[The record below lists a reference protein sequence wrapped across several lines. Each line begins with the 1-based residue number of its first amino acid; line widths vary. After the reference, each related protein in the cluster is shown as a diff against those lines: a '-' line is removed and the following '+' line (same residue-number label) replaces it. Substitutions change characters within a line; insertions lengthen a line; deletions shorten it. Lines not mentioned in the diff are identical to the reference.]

1 LVPGDSDPVRYL
13 SLKLTLGD
21 VLKQPELD
29 LTLLTDDA
37 TALSRP
43 VLGAH
48 SIEIAFPSRWVPRDW
63 IMLTTGL
70 RLRGRR
76 DEQRRLIAEL
86 DENGQAALGWA
97 IGLVV
102 QRVPTAILDEANA
115 RGFPVFSV
123 PIEIPFR
130 DIISFVNGARLN
142 DDLYV
147 MRRIMAMQDYLM
159 DALHLDDPEGAITD
173 RLAAMLEADALLF
186 GTDGSVL
193 QRAGGTDPADVIDAL
208 GAGDDTLVEVEARGR
223 QILGVPVNT
232 EHRRAG
238 WLVLVLP
245 HGPLAD
251 RLGKP
256 VLRSAAQLLGLVAHA
271 RRLEASDE
279 RKKRVEVLLA
289 SLQEMEGERV
299 IPLEHQ
305 ALALGLDFSQPARAV
320 AWGRSTDHQSLPAP
334 VLDEIAIA
342 IEDSLAAARVPFLV
356 APREDWIAGIIQGG
370 DQATLH
376 LLPERAREVGLEVGL
391 GRSIRTLGD
400 AAQSMADARVALEH
414 AFHNG
419 ASIVRFDDLDPAS
432 WLLASC
438 DQVVATQK
446 VVELLDPLR
455 EHAPLLETLRTYF
468 AVNMNVAEAALR
480 LNVHRN
486 TVRYRLAR
494 IEELLGMRLDAPRT
508 IANLHLALLTE
519 RLEQGEAAAVE
530 NGGPARL
537 TSAPTGA
544 GQQVSSR

>member
-1 LVPGDSDPVRYL
+1 
-13 SLKLTLGD
+13 LKLTLGD
-21 VLKQPELD
+21 LLGQPDLN
-29 LTLLTDDA
+29 LTLLTDDGG
-37 TALSRP
+37 ALSRP

-48 SIEIAFPSRWVPRDW
+48 SIEIAFPSRWVPKDW
-63 IMLTTGL
+63 VMLTTGL

-86 DENGQAALGWA
+86 DEHGQAALGWA

-102 QRVPTAILDEANA
+102 QRVPRAVLDEANA

-130 DIISFVNGARLN
+130 DIISFVNGARLS

-159 DALHLDDPEGAITD
+159 DGLHLDDPEPAIID
-173 RLAAMLEADALLF
+173 RLAAMFEADALLF
-186 GTDGSVL
+186 NTDGGLL
-193 QRAGGTDPADVIDAL
+193 QRSGTTDPADVIDAVAGGDDALVEAVL
-208 GAGDDTLVEVEARGR
+208 GAR
-223 QILGVPVNT
+223 QVLAVPVNT

-238 WLVLVLP
+238 WLALVLP

-279 RKKRVEVLLA
+279 RKKRIEVLTA
-289 SLQEMEGERV
+289 SLQEAEGERV

-305 ALALGLDFSQPARAV
+305 ARALGLDFSEPARAV
-320 AWGRSTDHQSLPAP
+320 AWGRRGDRPRLAAA
-334 VLDEIAIA
+334 VLDEVAIA
-342 IEDSLAAARVPFLV
+342 IEDALAAARVPFLL
-356 APREDWIAGIIQGG
+356 APREDWIAGIVQGG
-370 DQATLH
+370 GEALRH
-376 LLPERAREVGLEVGL
+376 VLPRRAREVALEVGV

-414 AFHNG
+414 ACHH
-419 ASIVRFDDLDPAS
+419 AAAVVRFDDLDPAS

-438 DQVVATQK
+438 DQDVATQK

-455 EHAPLLETLRTYF
+455 EQPALLETLRTYF
-468 AVNMNVAEAALR
+468 AVNMNVAEAALL

-486 TVRYRLAR
+486 TVRYRLGR

-519 RLEQGEAAAVE
+519 RLDGQGTGAAPE
-530 NGGPARL
+530 PQPARGAI
-537 TSAPTGA
+537 SA
-544 GQQVSSR
+544 SSRDS

>member
-1 LVPGDSDPVRYL
+1 
-13 SLKLTLGD
+13 LKLTLGD
-21 VLKQPELD
+21 VLRQPDLD
-29 LTLLTDDA
+29 LTLLSEDRA
-37 TALSRP
+37 ALSRP

-48 SIEIAFPSRWVPRDW
+48 SIEIAFPSRWVPKDW

-86 DENGQAALGWA
+86 DEHGQAALGWA

-142 DDLYV
+142 EDLYV
-147 MRRIMAMQDYLM
+147 MRRTMAMQDYLM
-159 DALHLDDPEGAITD
+159 DALHLDDPESAITN
-173 RLAAMLEADALLF
+173 RLAAMLEADALLL
-186 GTDGSVL
+186 GTDGAVL

-208 GAGDDTLVEVEARGR
+208 GAGDDTLLEATARDR
-223 QILGVPVNT
+223 RILGVPVNT
-232 EHRRAG
+232 EHRRVG
-238 WLVLVLP
+238 WLVLVVRQ
-245 HGPLAD
+245 GPLAE

-271 RRLEASDE
+271 RQLEASDE
-279 RKKRVEVLLA
+279 RKKREEVLLA
-289 SLQEMEGERV
+289 SLQEAEGERV

-305 ALALGLDFSQPARAV
+305 ALALGLDFSESARAV
-320 AWGRSTDHQSLPAP
+320 AWGRRADQPLPKA
-334 VLDEIAIA
+334 VLDEVAIA

-370 DQATLH
+370 SEATAH
-376 LLPERAREVGLEVGL
+376 LRPERARELALDVGL

-414 AFHNG
+414 ASHNG
-419 ASIVRFDDLDPAS
+419 ATIIHFDDLDPAS

-438 DQVVATQK
+438 DQVVVSEK

-494 IEELLGMRLDAPRT
+494 IEDLLEMRLEAPRT

-519 RLEQGEAAAVE
+519 RLDGGDAAATA
-530 NGGPARL
+530 NGAHPPVPG
-537 TSAPTGA
+537 G
-544 GQQVSSR
+544 

>member
-1 LVPGDSDPVRYL
+1 
-13 SLKLTLGD
+13 
-21 VLKQPELD
+21 
-29 LTLLTDDA
+29 
-37 TALSRP
+37 

-48 SIEIAFPSRWVPRDW
+48 SIEIACPSRWVPKDW

-86 DENGQAALGWA
+86 DQNGQAALGWA

-159 DALHLDDPEGAITD
+159 DALHLDDPEGAITG
-173 RLAAMLEADALLF
+173 RLAAMLEADALLVGAD
-186 GTDGSVL
+186 GTVL
-193 QRAGGTDPADVIDAL
+193 QRAGATDPVDVIDAL
-208 GAGDDTLVEVEARGR
+208 EAGDDTLLETEVRGR
-223 QILGVPVNT
+223 QLLGVPVNT

-238 WLVLVLP
+238 WLVLVMRQ
-245 HGPLAD
+245 GPLAE

-279 RKKRVEVLLA
+279 RKKREEVLLA
-289 SLQEMEGERV
+289 SLQEAEGERV

-305 ALALGLDFSQPARAV
+305 ALALGLDFSEPARAV
-320 AWGRSTDHQSLPAP
+320 AWGRRADQPPLPAA
-334 VLDEIAIA
+334 VLDEVAIA
-342 IEDSLAAARVPFLV
+342 IEDSLTAARVPFLI
-356 APREDWIAGIIQGG
+356 APREDWIAGILQGS
-370 DQATLH
+370 DDAMPR

-400 AAQSMADARVALEH
+400 AAQSMADARVALDH
-414 AFHNG
+414 ASHNG

-455 EHAPLLETLRTYF
+455 DQAPLLETLRTYF
-468 AVNMNVAEAALR
+468 AVNMNVPEAALQ

-494 IEELLGMRLDAPRT
+494 IEDLLGMRLDAPGT

-519 RLEQGEAAAVE
+519 RLEGGDGAPAANGAQSRVTE
-530 NGGPARL
+530 RAGGGGPRP
-537 TSAPTGA
+537 SA
-544 GQQVSSR
+544 

>member
-1 LVPGDSDPVRYL
+1 
-13 SLKLTLGD
+13 LKLRLGD
-21 VLKQPELD
+21 VLTQPDLD
-29 LTLLTDDA
+29 LTLLTEDHA
-37 TALSRP
+37 ALSRP

-48 SIEIAFPSRWVPRDW
+48 SIEIAFPSRWVPKDW

-86 DENGQAALGWA
+86 DEHGQAALGWA

-130 DIISFVNGARLN
+130 DVISFVNGARLS

-159 DALHLDDPEGAITD
+159 DALHLDEPEGAITN
-173 RLAAMLEADALLF
+173 RLAAMLEADAFLIGADGAVLH
-186 GTDGSVL
+186 GTG
-193 QRAGGTDPADVIDAL
+193 ATDPSDVIDAL
-208 GAGDDTLVEVEARGR
+208 ETSNNALLEAQVGGR
-223 QILGVPVNT
+223 QMLGVPVNT
-232 EHRRAG
+232 GRRRAG
-238 WLVLVLP
+238 WLVLVMWQ
-245 HGPLAD
+245 GPLAE

-256 VLRSAAQLLGLVAHA
+256 VLRSAAQLLGVVAHA

-279 RKKRVEVLLA
+279 RKKREEVLLA
-289 SLQEMEGERV
+289 SLQEADGERV

-305 ALALGLDFSQPARAV
+305 ARALGLDFREPARAV
-320 AWGRSTDHQSLPAP
+320 AWGRRADEPPLRQAA
-334 VLDEIAIA
+334 LDEVAIV
-342 IEDSLAAARVPFLV
+342 IEDSLAGARVPFLV
-356 APREDWIAGIIQGG
+356 ARREHWIAGIIQGG
-370 DQATLH
+370 DEAMVH
-376 LLPERAREVGLEVGL
+376 LLPERAREIALAVGL

-400 AAQSMADARVALEH
+400 AAQSMTDARVALEH
-414 AFHNG
+414 ASHNG
-419 ASIVRFDDLDPAS
+419 AAVVRFDDLDPAS

-438 DQVVATQK
+438 NQVVATQK
-446 VVELLDPLR
+446 IVEVLDPLR
-455 EHAPLLETLRTYF
+455 DQAPLLETLRVYF

-480 LNVHRN
+480 LSVHRN

-494 IEELLGMRLDAPRT
+494 IEELLDMRLNAPRT

-519 RLEQGEAAAVE
+519 RLEGTGDAASA
-530 NGGPARL
+530 NGRRAHQIVP
-537 TSAPTGA
+537 
-544 GQQVSSR
+544 

>member
-1 LVPGDSDPVRYL
+1 V
-13 SLKLTLGD
+13 LKLTLGD
-21 VLKQPELD
+21 VLRQPDLD
-29 LTLLTDDA
+29 LTLLTEDQA
-37 TALSRP
+37 ALSRP

-48 SIEIAFPSRWVPRDW
+48 SIEIACPSRWVPKDW

-159 DALHLDDPEGAITD
+159 DALHLDNPESAITN
-173 RLAAMLEADALLF
+173 RLAAMLEADALLL
-186 GTDGSVL
+186 GTDGTVL
-193 QRAGGTDPADVIDAL
+193 QRSGGTDPADVIDAL
-208 GAGDDTLVEVEARGR
+208 GRADDALLEIEARGR
-223 QILGVPVNT
+223 HILGVPVNT

-238 WLVLVLP
+238 WLVLIIRQ
-245 HGPLAD
+245 GPLAE

-279 RKKRVEVLLA
+279 RKKREEVLLA
-289 SLQEMEGERV
+289 SLQEAEGERV

-305 ALALGLDFSQPARAV
+305 AMALGLDFSESARAV
-320 AWGRSTDHQSLPAP
+320 AWGRRADQPPSPGA
-334 VLDEIAIA
+334 VLDEAVLA

-356 APREDWIAGIIQGG
+356 ARRDDWIAGIIQGG
-370 DQATLH
+370 DAALAH
-376 LLPERAREVGLEVGL
+376 LLPERARGLALDVGI

-414 AFHNG
+414 ASHNG
-419 ASIVRFDDLDPAS
+419 ARIVRFDDLDPAS

-446 VVELLDPLR
+446 VVEVLEPLR
-455 EHAPLLETLRTYF
+455 EQAPLLETLRTYF

-494 IEELLGMRLDAPRT
+494 IEELLDVQLHSPRT

-519 RLEQGEAAAVE
+519 RLEGSDARATA
-530 NGGPARL
+530 NGAR
-537 TSAPTGA
+537 P
-544 GQQVSSR
+544 QVSVG

>member
-1 LVPGDSDPVRYL
+1 VSFVPEDSDALRYAL
-13 SLKLTLGD
+13 LKLTLGD
-21 VLKQPELD
+21 VLGQQDLD
-29 LTLLTDDA
+29 LTLLTEDQA
-37 TALSRP
+37 ALSRP

-48 SIEIAFPSRWVPRDW
+48 SIEIACPSRWVPKDW

-86 DENGQAALGWA
+86 AQNGQAALGWA

-130 DIISFVNGARLN
+130 DIILFVNGARLN

-159 DALHLDDPEGAITD
+159 DALHLDDPEGAITG
-173 RLAAMLEADALLF
+173 RLAAMLEADALLV
-186 GTDGSVL
+186 GTDGTVL
-193 QRAGGTDPADVIDAL
+193 QRAGVTDPADVIDAL
-208 GAGDDTLVEVEARGR
+208 EAADDTLLEAEVRGR
-223 QILGVPVNT
+223 QLLGVPVST

-238 WLVLVLP
+238 WLVLVMR
-245 HGPLAD
+245 HGPLAE

-279 RKKRVEVLLA
+279 RKKREEVLLA
-289 SLQEMEGERV
+289 SLQEAEGERV

-305 ALALGLDFSQPARAV
+305 ALALGLDFSEPARAV
-320 AWGRSTDHQSLPAP
+320 AWGRRADELPLPAA
-334 VLDEIAIA
+334 VLDEVAIA
-342 IEDSLAAARVPFLV
+342 IEDSLTAARVPFLI
-356 APREDWIAGIIQGG
+356 APREDWIAGILQGG
-370 DQATLH
+370 DDAVPR

-400 AAQSMADARVALEH
+400 AAQSMADARVALDH
-414 AFHNG
+414 ASHNG
-419 ASIVRFDDLDPAS
+419 ANIVRFDDLDPAS

-455 EHAPLLETLRTYF
+455 DQAPLLETLRTYF
-468 AVNMNVAEAALR
+468 AVNMNVPEAALQ

-494 IEELLGMRLDAPRT
+494 IEDLLGMRLDAPRT

-519 RLEQGEAAAVE
+519 RLEGSDAAAA
-530 NGGPARL
+530 NGAQPGV
-537 TSAPTGA
+537 TA
-544 GQQVSSR
+544 GT

>member
-1 LVPGDSDPVRYL
+1 VSMDSGALRYVA
-13 SLKLTLGD
+13 LKLTLGD
-21 VLKQPELD
+21 LLRQPDLN
-29 LTLLTDDA
+29 LTLLTEDRA
-37 TALSRP
+37 ALTRP

-76 DEQRRLIAEL
+76 DEQRQLIAEL
-86 DENGQAALGWA
+86 HEHGQAALGWG

-102 QRVPTAILDEANA
+102 QRVPRAVLSEANA
-115 RGFPVFSV
+115 RGFPVFVV

-130 DIISFVNGARLN
+130 DVISFVSGARLH

-159 DALHLDDPEGAITD
+159 DALHLDDPESAIID

-186 GTDGSVL
+186 STDGSLL
-193 QRAGGTDPADVIDAL
+193 QRSGRTDPAEVVDAL
-208 GAGDDTLVEVEARGR
+208 GAGDDALVEAEVHGR
-223 QILGVPVNT
+223 QIFGIPVNT

-238 WLVLVLP
+238 WLALVLP
-245 HGPLAD
+245 QGPLAD

-279 RKKRVEVLLA
+279 RKRRVEVLMA
-289 SLQEMEGERV
+289 SLQEAEGERV

-305 ALALGLDFSQPARAV
+305 ARALGLDFSEPARAV
-320 AWGRSTDHQSLPAP
+320 AWGRRVDRPPLPAA
-334 VLDEIAIA
+334 VLDEVAIA
-342 IEDSLAAARVPFLV
+342 IEDSLAAARLPFLL
-356 APREDWIAGIIQGG
+356 APRDDWIAGIVQGG
-370 DQATLH
+370 DEAIPH
-376 LLPERAREVGLEVGL
+376 LLPERAREIVLEVGV

-414 AFHNG
+414 ACHN
-419 ASIVRFDDLDPAS
+419 AAAVVRFDDLDPAS

-438 DQVVATQK
+438 DQDVATQK
-446 VVELLDPLR
+446 VVELLNPIR
-455 EHAPLLETLRTYF
+455 HQAPLLETLRTYF

-519 RLEQGEAAAVE
+519 RLEGEGEGPGATA
-530 NGGPARL
+530 NGPDPERPASDL
-537 TSAPTGA
+537 GLVLPS
-544 GQQVSSR
+544 

>member
-1 LVPGDSDPVRYL
+1 
-13 SLKLTLGD
+13 LKLTLGD
-21 VLKQPELD
+21 VLRQPDLD
-29 LTLLTDDA
+29 LTLLTEDRA
-37 TALSRP
+37 ALSRP

-48 SIEIAFPSRWVPRDW
+48 SIEIAVPSRWVPRDW

-130 DIISFVNGARLN
+130 DIITFVNGARLN

-159 DALHLDDPEGAITD
+159 DALHLDDPEGAITN
-173 RLAAMLEADALLF
+173 RLAAMLEADALLL
-186 GTDGSVL
+186 GTDGAVL

-208 GAGDDTLVEVEARGR
+208 GAGDDTLLEATVRGR
-223 QILGVPVNT
+223 QILGVAVNT

-238 WLVLVLP
+238 WLVLVTRQ
-245 HGPLAD
+245 GPLAE

-279 RKKRVEVLLA
+279 RKKREEVLLA
-289 SLQEMEGERV
+289 SLQEAEGERV

-305 ALALGLDFSQPARAV
+305 AMALGLDFSEPARAV
-320 AWGRSTDHQSLPAP
+320 AWGRRAGHPPLHKA
-334 VLDEIAIA
+334 VLDEVAIA
-342 IEDSLAAARVPFLV
+342 IEDSLVAAQVPFLV
-356 APREDWIAGIIQGG
+356 APRDDWIAGIVQG
-370 DQATLH
+370 DNDAAAH
-376 LLPERAREVGLEVGL
+376 LLPERARELAVDVGL

-414 AFHNG
+414 ASHNG

-438 DQVVATQK
+438 DQVVVSQK

-455 EHAPLLETLRTYF
+455 EQLPLLETLRIYF

-494 IEELLGMRLDAPRT
+494 IEELLGMRFDAPRT

-519 RLEQGEAAAVE
+519 RLEGDGQGATG
-530 NGGPARL
+530 NGLHPPVVRNATGSATPLRGRDARPA
-537 TSAPTGA
+537 P
-544 GQQVSSR
+544 

>member
-1 LVPGDSDPVRYL
+1 
-13 SLKLTLGD
+13 LKLTLGD
-21 VLKQPELD
+21 LLAQPDLN
-29 LTLLTDDA
+29 LTLLTEDP
-37 TALSRP
+37 TALDRP

-48 SIEIAFPSRWVPRDW
+48 SIEIAFPSRWVPKDW

-86 DENGQAALGWA
+86 DEHGQAALGWG

-102 QRVPTAILDEANA
+102 QQVPRALLDEANA
-115 RGFPVFSV
+115 RGFPVFNV
-123 PIEIPFR
+123 PIELPFR
-130 DIISFVNGARLN
+130 EIISFVNGARLN

-159 DALHLDDPEGAITD
+159 DALRLDDPEPAIID

-186 GTDGSVL
+186 NTDGSVI
-193 QRAGGTDPADVIDAL
+193 QRSGNTDPADVVDAL
-208 GAGDDTLVEVEARGR
+208 GTGDDALVEAEMSGR
-223 QILGVPVNT
+223 RVFGIPVNT

-238 WLVLVLP
+238 WLALVAP
-245 HGPLAD
+245 RGPLAD

-256 VLRSAAQLLGLVAHA
+256 VLRSAVQLLGLVAHA

-279 RKKRVEVLLA
+279 RKKRVEVLMA
-289 SLQEMEGERV
+289 SLQEVEGERV

-305 ALALGLDFSQPARAV
+305 ARALGLDFREPARAV
-320 AWGRSTDHQSLPAP
+320 AWGRRLDRPPLATA
-334 VLDEIAIA
+334 VLHEVAIA
-342 IEDSLAAARVPFLV
+342 IEDALAAARVSFLL
-356 APREDWIAGIIQGG
+356 APRDDWIAGIVQGG
-370 DQATLH
+370 DEAIRH
-376 LLPERAREVGLEVGL
+376 LLPERALEVDMKVGV

-400 AAQSMADARVALEH
+400 AAQSMADARVAFEH
-414 AFHNG
+414 ACHNS
-419 ASIVRFDDLDPAS
+419 AVVRFDDLDPAS

-438 DQVVATQK
+438 DQDVATQK

-455 EHAPLLETLRTYF
+455 DQASLLETLRTYF
-468 AVNMNVAEAALR
+468 AVNMNVAEAAVR

-494 IEELLGMRLDAPRT
+494 IEELLGMRLDAPQT

-519 RLEQGEAAAVE
+519 RLD
-530 NGGPARL
+530 
-537 TSAPTGA
+537 GA
-544 GQQVSSR
+544 GDGTEATANGSGPERAASDLGARAAELT

>member
-1 LVPGDSDPVRYL
+1 
-13 SLKLTLGD
+13 
-21 VLKQPELD
+21 
-29 LTLLTDDA
+29 
-37 TALSRP
+37 
-43 VLGAH
+43 
-48 SIEIAFPSRWVPRDW
+48 VPRDW

-86 DENGQAALGWA
+86 HEHGQAALGWG

-102 QRVPTAILDEANA
+102 QRVPRAVLSEANA
-115 RGFPVFSV
+115 RGFPVFGV

-130 DIISFVNGARLN
+130 DIISFVSGARLH

-159 DALHLDDPEGAITD
+159 DALHLDDPESAIID

-186 GTDGSVL
+186 STDGSLV
-193 QRAGGTDPADVIDAL
+193 QCSGRTDPAGVVDAL
-208 GAGDDTLVEVEARGR
+208 GAGDDALVEAEVHGR
-223 QILGVPVNT
+223 QILGIPVNT
-232 EHRRAG
+232 EHRCAG
-238 WLVLVLP
+238 WLALVLP

-279 RKKRVEVLLA
+279 RKKRVEVLMA
-289 SLQEMEGERV
+289 SLQEAEGERV

-305 ALALGLDFSQPARAV
+305 ARALGLDFSEPASAV
-320 AWGRSTDHQSLPAP
+320 AWGLPVDRPPLPAA
-334 VLDEIAIA
+334 VLDEVAIA
-342 IEDSLAAARVPFLV
+342 IEDSLAAARLPFLL
-356 APREDWIAGIIQGG
+356 APRDNWIAGIVQGG
-370 DQATLH
+370 AEAIPH
-376 LLPERAREVGLEVGL
+376 LLPEPAREIVLEVGV
-391 GRSIRTLGD
+391 GRAIRTLGD

-414 AFHNG
+414 ACHS
-419 ASIVRFDDLDPAS
+419 AAAVVRFDDLDPAS

-438 DQVVATQK
+438 DREVATKK
-446 VVELLDPLR
+446 VVELLDPL
-455 EHAPLLETLRTYF
+455 HHQAPLLETLRTYF

-519 RLEQGEAAAVE
+519 RLDGNSEGSRATG
-530 NGGPARL
+530 NGPDPKRPASDPGL
-537 TSAPTGA
+537 VPS
-544 GQQVSSR
+544 

>member
-1 LVPGDSDPVRYL
+1 VSFVPEDSDALRYPV
-13 SLKLTLGD
+13 LKLTLGD
-21 VLKQPELD
+21 LLRQPDLD
-29 LTLLTDDA
+29 LTLLTEDHA
-37 TALSRP
+37 ALSRP

-48 SIEIAFPSRWVPRDW
+48 SIEIACPSRWVPKDW

-86 DENGQAALGWA
+86 DENGLAALGWA

-102 QRVPTAILDEANA
+102 QRVPTAVLDEAKA

-159 DALHLDDPEGAITD
+159 DALHLDDPEGAITN
-173 RLAAMLEADALLF
+173 RLAAMLEADALLL
-186 GTDGSVL
+186 GTDGAVL
-193 QRAGGTDPADVIDAL
+193 QRAGASSPADVIDAL
-208 GAGDDTLVEVEARGR
+208 EGSDDTLLEAEARGR

-232 EHRRAG
+232 QHRRAG
-238 WLVLVLP
+238 WLVLIMRQ
-245 HGPLAD
+245 GPLAE

-279 RKKRVEVLLA
+279 RKKREEVLLA
-289 SLQEMEGERV
+289 SLQEVEGERV

-305 ALALGLDFSQPARAV
+305 ALALGLDFSEPARAV
-320 AWGRSTDHQSLPAP
+320 AWGRRADQPLLPGAL
-334 VLDEIAIA
+334 LDEVAIA

-356 APREDWIAGIIQGG
+356 ARREDWIAGIIQGG
-370 DQATLH
+370 DDAMVS
-376 LLPERAREVGLEVGL
+376 LLPERARELALAVGL

-400 AAQSMADARVALEH
+400 ASQSMADARVALEH
-414 AFHNG
+414 ASHNG
-419 ASIVRFDDLDPAS
+419 ATIVRFDDLDPAS

-446 VVELLDPLR
+446 IVEVLDPLR
-455 EHAPLLETLRTYF
+455 EQVPLLETLRIYF
-468 AVNMNVAEAALR
+468 VVNMNVAEAALR

-494 IEELLGMRLDAPRT
+494 IEELLDMRLNAPRT

-519 RLEQGEAAAVE
+519 RLEGSDDPATA
-530 NGGPARL
+530 NGH
-537 TSAPTGA
+537 SA
-544 GQQVSSR
+544 QQISVR

>member
-1 LVPGDSDPVRYL
+1 VSFVPGDSKAVRYL
-13 SLKLTLGD
+13 VLKLTLGE
-21 VLKQPELD
+21 VLRQPDLD
-29 LTLLTDDA
+29 LTLLTEGRA
-37 TALSRP
+37 VLSRP

-48 SIEIAFPSRWVPRDW
+48 SIEIAFPSRWVPKDW

-102 QRVPTAILDEANA
+102 QRVPKAILEEANA
-115 RGFPVFSV
+115 RDFPVFSV

-173 RLAAMLEADALLF
+173 RLAAMLEADALLL
-186 GTDGSVL
+186 GTDGAVL
-193 QRAGGTDPADVIDAL
+193 QRAGTTNPADVIDAL
-208 GAGDDTLVEVEARGR
+208 GTGGDTLVEAEARGR

-238 WLVLVLP
+238 WLVVVLP
-245 HGPLAD
+245 QGPLAA
-251 RLGKP
+251 RLGRP

-289 SLQEMEGERV
+289 SLQEAEGERV

-305 ALALGLDFSQPARAV
+305 ALALGLDFSEPARAV
-320 AWGRSTDHQSLPAP
+320 AWGRPADQLLLSAA
-334 VLDEIAIA
+334 VLDEVAIA
-342 IEDSLAAARVPFLV
+342 IEDSLAAARVPSLI
-356 APREDWIAGIIQGG
+356 APREDWIAGIIQCG
-370 DQATLH
+370 DSMLH
-376 LLPERAREVGLEVGL
+376 LLPERAREVGLGVGL

-400 AAQSMADARVALEH
+400 AAQSMADARVALDH
-414 AFHNG
+414 ASHNG
-419 ASIVRFDDLDPAS
+419 ANIVRFDDLDPAS

-455 EHAPLLETLRTYF
+455 DQAPLLETLRTYF
-468 AVNMNVAEAALR
+468 AVNMNVAEAAVR

-494 IEELLGMRLDAPRT
+494 IEKLLDMRLGAPRT

-519 RLEQGEAAAVE
+519 RLEGSDAAAT
-530 NGGPARL
+530 AK
-537 TSAPTGA
+537 GA
-544 GQQVSSR
+544 HPEVSVGNT

>member
-1 LVPGDSDPVRYL
+1 V
-13 SLKLTLGD
+13 LKLTLGD
-21 VLKQPELD
+21 VLRQPDLD
-29 LTLLTDDA
+29 LTLLTEGH

-48 SIEIAFPSRWVPRDW
+48 SIEIAFPSRWVPKDW

-76 DEQRRLIAEL
+76 DQQRQLIAEL

-159 DALHLDDPEGAITD
+159 DALHLDDPEGEITN
-173 RLAAMLEADALLF
+173 RLAAMLEADALLL
-186 GTDGSVL
+186 GTDGALL
-193 QRAGGTDPADVIDAL
+193 QRAGTTEPEDVIDSLEAS
-208 GAGDDTLVEVEARGR
+208 DDTLLEAEVRGR
-223 QILGVPVNT
+223 QLLGVPVNT
-232 EHRRAG
+232 QHRRAG
-238 WLVLVLP
+238 WLVLVVRP
-245 HGPLAD
+245 GPLAE

-279 RKKRVEVLLA
+279 RKKREEVLLA
-289 SLQEMEGERV
+289 SLHEAEGERV

-305 ALALGLDFSQPARAV
+305 ALALGLDFSEPARAV
-320 AWGRSTDHQSLPAP
+320 AWRRRADQPPLSRA
-334 VLDEIAIA
+334 VLDEVAIA

-356 APREDWIAGIIQGG
+356 ARREDWIAGIIQGG
-370 DQATLH
+370 DEATVH
-376 LLPERAREVGLEVGL
+376 LLPARAREFALAVGL

-414 AFHNG
+414 ASHNG
-419 ASIVRFDDLDPAS
+419 ATIVRFDDLDPAS

-438 DQVVATQK
+438 GQVVATQK
-446 VVELLDPLR
+446 IVEVLDPLR
-455 EHAPLLETLRTYF
+455 DQAALLETLRIYF
-468 AVNMNVAEAALR
+468 VVNMNVAEAALR

-494 IEELLGMRLDAPRT
+494 IEELLDMRLNAPRT

-519 RLEQGEAAAVE
+519 RLEGSDGSATA
-530 NGGPARL
+530 NGQRAR
-537 TSAPTGA
+537 
-544 GQQVSSR
+544 QISSR

>member
-1 LVPGDSDPVRYL
+1 LQF
-13 SLKLTLGD
+13 TLGD
-21 VLKQPELD
+21 LLRQLD
-29 LTLLTDDA
+29 LNLTLLTEDR
-37 TALSRP
+37 TALTRP

-63 IMLTTGL
+63 IVLTTGL

-86 DENGQAALGWA
+86 HEHGQAALGWG

-102 QRVPTAILDEANA
+102 QRVPRAVLDEADA

-130 DIISFVNGARLN
+130 HIISFVNGARLN
-142 DDLYV
+142 EDLYV

-159 DALHLDDPEGAITD
+159 DALHFDDPDRAIID
-173 RLAAMLEADALLF
+173 RLAAMLEGDALLF
-186 GTDGSVL
+186 GPDGSLL
-193 QRAGGTDPADVIDAL
+193 QRSGRTDPADVVDAL
-208 GAGDDTLVEVEARGR
+208 GAGDDALVEAELHGR
-223 QILGVPVNT
+223 QVFGVPVNT

-238 WLVLVLP
+238 WVVLVVP
-245 HGPLAD
+245 QGPLAD

-256 VLRSAAQLLGLVAHA
+256 LLRSAAQLLGLVAHA

-279 RKKRVEVLLA
+279 RKKREEVLLA
-289 SLQEMEGERV
+289 SLQEAEGERV

-305 ALALGLDFSQPARAV
+305 ARALGLDFSEPARAV
-320 AWGRSTDHQSLPAP
+320 AWGRRVDRPRLPAA
-334 VLDEIAIA
+334 VLDEVAIA
-342 IEDSLAAARVPFLV
+342 IEDSLTAARVPFLL
-356 APREDWIAGIIQGG
+356 APRDDWISGIVQGG
-370 DQATLH
+370 DGVIPH
-376 LLPERAREVGLEVGL
+376 LLPERAREIVLEVGV
-391 GRSIRTLGD
+391 GRSVRTLGD

-414 AFHNG
+414 ACHN
-419 ASIVRFDDLDPAS
+419 AAAIVRFDDLDPAS

-438 DQVVATQK
+438 DQDVATQK

-455 EHAPLLETLRTYF
+455 GQGSLLETLRTYF

-494 IEELLGMRLDAPRT
+494 TEELLDMRMDAPQT
-508 IANLHLALLTE
+508 IANLHLALMTE
-519 RLEQGEAAAVE
+519 RLD
-530 NGGPARL
+530 
-537 TSAPTGA
+537 GA
-544 GQQVSSR
+544 GEVAEATANGQDPERAEGDPGGLVPPRLR

>member
-1 LVPGDSDPVRYL
+1 
-13 SLKLTLGD
+13 
-21 VLKQPELD
+21 
-29 LTLLTDDA
+29 
-37 TALSRP
+37 
-43 VLGAH
+43 
-48 SIEIAFPSRWVPRDW
+48 
-63 IMLTTGL
+63 
-70 RLRGRR
+70 
-76 DEQRRLIAEL
+76 
-86 DENGQAALGWA
+86 
-97 IGLVV
+97 
-102 QRVPTAILDEANA
+102 
-115 RGFPVFSV
+115 
-123 PIEIPFR
+123 
-130 DIISFVNGARLN
+130 
-142 DDLYV
+142 
-147 MRRIMAMQDYLM
+147 MAMQDYLM

-173 RLAAMLEADALLF
+173 RLAAMLEADALLL

-193 QRAGGTDPADVIDAL
+193 QRAGGTDPADVIEAL
-208 GAGDDTLVEVEARGR
+208 GAGDDNLVEAEARGR
-223 QILGVPVNT
+223 HILGVPVNT

-245 HGPLAD
+245 HGPLAE
-251 RLGKP
+251 RLAKP

-289 SLQEMEGERV
+289 SLQEAEGERV

-305 ALALGLDFSQPARAV
+305 ALALGLDFSEPARAV
-320 AWGRSTDHQSLPAP
+320 AWGRRADQPALPPAL
-334 VLDEIAIA
+334 LDEIAIA

-356 APREDWIAGIIQGG
+356 APREGWIAGIIQGG
-370 DQATLH
+370 DEASVH
-376 LLPERAREVGLEVGL
+376 LLPARAREVALEVGL

-455 EHAPLLETLRTYF
+455 EHPPLLETVRTYF
-468 AVNMNVAEAALR
+468 GVNMNVAEAALR

-519 RLEQGEAAAVE
+519 RLERDDAAAAA
-530 NGGPARL
+530 NGSHPLPSSGTEGVA
-537 TSAPTGA
+537 
-544 GQQVSSR
+544 QQISLR